1 VIICTHNSATYP
13 HSLLRCS
20 TTNHKTVQRTCPYG
34 LYGLNVAYLL
44 ILLEFMELSIIISKH
59 AECILCI
66 F

>member
-1 VIICTHNSATYP
+1 MIICTHNSATYP

-34 LYGLNVAYLL
+34 LYGLNVAY
-44 ILLEFMELSIIISKH
+44 FFHTVRTYGVSIIISKH
-59 AECILCI
+59 VECILCI

>member
-1 VIICTHNSATYP
+1 VIICIHNSATYP

-20 TTNHKTVQRTCPYG
+20 TTNHKTVQRTCADG
-34 LYGLNVAYLL
+34 LYGLKVAYLF

-59 AECILCI
+59 VECILCI